1 MISPEIFVPSNRE
14 HPMGAGQVCAVLA
27 AALLLIGGAHTAQ
40 AQGGAAGGGAGM
52 SGSPTGAQGARSG
65 AGSQPNTGS
74 ADDAKGRPREGTTD
88 PRGTGGSMGGGA
100 GSPAGTTDH

>member
-1 MISPEIFVPSNRE
+1 MKAE
-14 HPMGAGQVCAVLA
+14 QVCTVLA
-27 AALLLIGGAHTAQ
+27 AALLLIGGSHTAC

-52 SGSPTGAQGARSG
+52 SGSPTGAQDVGARSD
-65 AGSQPNTGS
+65 ASSQPNTGS
-74 ADDAKGRPREGTTD
+74 AEGAKGRPREGTTD